1 MKPADK
7 PIRTADSAEL
17 VAIQRHNAVVG
28 MGLFVVYLA
37 AYVGFVYL
45 ATFSPGSMSQTPL
58 WGLNLAILYGMGLI
72 AGALVV
78 ALIYT
83 LLCRAEPLTP
93 AR

>member
-1 MKPADK
+1 MNPSDKPA
-7 PIRTADSAEL
+7 ALSDSAAL

-45 ATFSPGSMSQTPL
+45 ATFSPGAMSQTPL

-78 ALIYT
+78 ALVYT
-83 LLCRAEPLTP
+83 LLCRAEPAAP